1 MYYKEEADD
10 NVENDKGFR
19 KHVLCMFEIK
29 ILWCVYLAFC
39 QKSDIRGSRVQT
51 GNVHD
56 IASSNNALSYDL
68 LRFRTVVKLHLE
80 GGWKIFWAIGFCIL
94 SQNWTLDFSD

>member
-1 MYYKEEADD
+1 MCLHYA
-10 NVENDKGFR
+10 VMF
-19 KHVLCMFEIK
+19 LCMFEIK

-56 IASSNNALSYDL
+56 IASSNNALSSDL
-68 LRFRTVVKLHLE
+68 LRFRTVVRFHSE
-80 GGWKIFWAIGFCIL
+80 GGSENILGRFSSCRKIGDLTFR
-94 SQNWTLDFSD
+94 